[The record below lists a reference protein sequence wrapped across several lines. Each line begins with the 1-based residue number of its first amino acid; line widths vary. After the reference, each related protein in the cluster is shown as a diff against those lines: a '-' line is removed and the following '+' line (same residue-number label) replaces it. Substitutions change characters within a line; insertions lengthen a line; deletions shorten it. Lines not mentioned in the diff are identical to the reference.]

1 MVADSSAAGSEAAV
15 TETGGAVYRQRF
27 SVPYE
32 YPVHFTE
39 HLFAPHNPI
48 LRDTVRRIE
57 ADRRHRCI
65 VFVDDGLVQRQA
77 RPSSAQIAAY
87 AAAHAD
93 AIELVTAP
101 ITVPGGEKIKN
112 ELFHIEWMQGLL
124 QEHRMDRHS
133 FVIAIGG
140 GAVLDAVGL
149 IAATS
154 APRAFA

>member
-1 MVADSSAAGSEAAV
+1 MVADSSAVGSEAAV

-39 HLFAPHNPI
+39 HLFSPHNPI

-65 VFVDDGLVQRQA
+65 VFVDDGLCGSTQTLIG
-77 RPSSAQIAAY
+77 QIAAY

-93 AIELVTAP
+93 AIELVTPP
-101 ITVPGGEKIKN
+101 ITVPG
-112 ELFHIEWMQGLL
+112 
-124 QEHRMDRHS
+124 
-133 FVIAIGG
+133 
-140 GAVLDAVGL
+140 
-149 IAATS
+149 
-154 APRAFA
+154 